1 MAFLFPPGLLRSTE
15 KQGLP
20 SMPHASR
27 PSSSSR
33 CLWSTSVRMRPCKSS
48 LPGTYKHP
56 MGKELKFGISNAI
69 ISLNLACLMLTY
81 VVSIACLLYRRVHQP
96 ELLPKARWTL
106 GRSGVAINIAAL
118 TYSTFAL
125 FWSFWPNVSHLSLV
139 DFNWAI
145 VMFLVT
151 LLVAMVDWEF
161 RAKYA
166 YFGPVQKITVA
177 ADDERVHSS

>member
-1 MAFLFPPGLLRSTE
+1 MINSHTLSGGLGIMFVAVFLLRLTNVQAALDDDSGYPFLFIFKQSFSPVAAKSLGAIVIGLLF
-15 KQGLP
+15 
-20 SMPHASR
+20 A
-27 PSSSSR
+27 
-33 CLWSTSVRMRPCKSS
+33 
-48 LPGTYKHP
+48 GTVSY
-56 MGKELKFGISNAI
+56 
-69 ISLNLACLMLTY
+69 NLACLMLTY

-96 ELLPKARWTL
+96 ELLPEARWTL

-118 TYSTFAL
+118 AYSTFAL
-125 FWSFWPNVSHLSLV
+125 FWSFWPNFSHLSLV